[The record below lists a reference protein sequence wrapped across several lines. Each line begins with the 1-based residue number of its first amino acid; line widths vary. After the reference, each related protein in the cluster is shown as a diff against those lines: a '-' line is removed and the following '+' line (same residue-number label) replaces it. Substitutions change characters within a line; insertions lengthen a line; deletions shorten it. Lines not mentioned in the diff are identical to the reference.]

1 MENELNEQDSMEN
14 RTKKSTTQDSGISSE
29 PPSTDEV
36 SVTKDNVFPFS
47 NRHTKM
53 LFRNLNGRTLVASL
67 IMIINNNIC
76 LAVHS
81 YLGF

>member
-14 RTKKSTTQDSGISSE
+14 TTKKSTAQDSGISSE

-36 SVTKDNVFPFS
+36 SVTKVNVFSFFILL
-47 NRHTKM
+47 NKMVFRHLISK
-53 LFRNLNGRTLVASL
+53 TLVASL

-76 LAVHS
+76 LVVHS